1 MRDFV
6 SRGGRAWR
14 VEGGSAEDS
23 MPPIPPI
30 RESSVKC
37 EEIK

>member
-14 VEGGSAEDS
+14 AEGQSAEDS
-23 MPPIPPI
+23 APPIPLI
-30 RESSVKC
+30 RESSVKH